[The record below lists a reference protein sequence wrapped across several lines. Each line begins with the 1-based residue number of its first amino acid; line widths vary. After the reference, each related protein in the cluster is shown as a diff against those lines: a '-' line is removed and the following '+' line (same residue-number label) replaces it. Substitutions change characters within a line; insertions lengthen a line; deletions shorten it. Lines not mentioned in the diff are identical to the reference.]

1 MTDEGEI
8 VQIRLISGD
17 ELICTVVSHDESA
30 FMVHSML
37 HMIPYGE
44 LDLYEE
50 MESYILRPYVTY
62 TADLNQTVSLNP
74 IGVVLVSTPSPSI
87 RAQYL
92 VSCSEIQ
99 KQLGFG
105 DDGEKLENEKTDGQ
119 EPVGNVISMTSR
131 RQILTED

>member
-1 MTDEGEI
+1 MTEEGEV
-8 VQIRLISGD
+8 VQVRLISGD

-30 FMVHSML
+30 FIVHSLL

-44 LDLYEE
+44 LDVLEE

-62 TADLNQTVSLNP
+62 TANLEQPISLNP
-74 IGVVLVSTPSPSI
+74 IGVVLISSPSPSI

-105 DDGEKLENEKTDGQ
+105 DDGEKLEKE
-119 EPVGNVISMTSR
+119 EEAPVGNVISMTSR
-131 RQILTED
+131 KQVLTED

>member
-44 LDLYEE
+44 LDVYEE

-62 TADLNQTVSLNP
+62 TADLKQTISLNP

-105 DDGEKLENEKTDGQ
+105 DDGEKLEKEKADDE

-131 RQILTED
+131 KHFLTED

>member
-44 LDLYEE
+44 LDVYEE

-62 TADLNQTVSLNP
+62 TADLKQTISLNP
-74 IGVVLVSTPSPSI
+74 IGVVLVSSPSPYI
-87 RAQYL
+87 RALYL

-105 DDGEKLENEKTDGQ
+105 DDGEKLEKEKADDE

-131 RQILTED
+131 KHFLTED

>member
-1 MTDEGEI
+1 MTEEGEI
-8 VQIRLISGD
+8 VQIRLNSGD
-17 ELICTVVSHDESA
+17 ELICTIVSQDERA
-30 FMVHSML
+30 FKVHSML

-44 LDLYEE
+44 LDIYEE

-62 TADLNQTVSLNP
+62 TADLKQPISLNP
-74 IGVVLVSTPSPSI
+74 ISIVLISVPSPSI

-105 DDGEKLENEKTDGQ
+105 DDGEKLEKE
-119 EPVGNVISMTSR
+119 EEAPVGNVISMTSR
-131 RQILTED
+131 KQVLTED

>member
-44 LDLYEE
+44 LDVYEE

-62 TADLNQTVSLNP
+62 TADLKQTVSLNP

-105 DDGEKLENEKTDGQ
+105 DDGEKLEKEKTDDE

>member
-1 MTDEGEI
+1 MTEEGEI
-8 VQIRLISGD
+8 VQVRLISGD

-37 HMIPYGE
+37 HMIPFGE
-44 LDLYEE
+44 LDILEE

-62 TADLNQTVSLNP
+62 TANLEQPISLNP
-74 IGVVLVSTPSPSI
+74 IGVVLVSSPSPSI

-92 VSCSEIQ
+92 ISCKEIQ

-105 DDGEKLENEKTDGQ
+105 DEEDESPEVKDGT
-119 EPVGNVISMTSR
+119 VGNVISMTSR
-131 RQILTED
+131 KQLLTEE